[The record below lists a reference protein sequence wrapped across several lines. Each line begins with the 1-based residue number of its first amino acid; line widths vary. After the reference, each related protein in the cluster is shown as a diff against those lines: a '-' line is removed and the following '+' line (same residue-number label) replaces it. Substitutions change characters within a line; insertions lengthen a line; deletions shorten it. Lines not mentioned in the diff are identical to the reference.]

1 MGAPGLAE
9 KKLPVPRKTDLLR
22 RFVSTLY
29 SHEAGKNAAPTAGLY
44 VCVLLVSAAT
54 LLFEIALTRIFAV
67 TQGYHFAFL
76 AISLALLGF
85 GASGTALA
93 LVPRLASRDI
103 RPIVAGAGLLF
114 AVSSTG
120 GLYVTSVLPFDAYT
134 LLWEPSQ
141 LAYLALYYLAL
152 AVPFFF
158 AGSIV
163 GACLAKH
170 PSRAGV
176 LYGAN
181 LVGAGIGCLLSVVFP
196 LVVGSAGSVVAAG
209 VIALVG
215 AAAMAGRELR
225 RPAWLLPG
233 VLGVAAVAA
242 AVMLGVTDLN
252 LSPYKAVTQA
262 LRHERA
268 EKAWSQW
275 NAFSLVEVIE
285 SGSIHA
291 APGLSFAYQGVLP
304 PQTALAVDGDNLS
317 PMSAVPPEQAEFA
330 GYLPTS
336 LAYRLSQNVRPEPV
350 EGSANALVIEPGG
363 GLDVL
368 TALRNGA
375 ESVTAVISNP
385 LVVEAVG
392 ERFTDHSAG
401 VLGRPGVRV
410 VGEGARSY
418 LSRTDDRFDVIQVSL
433 ADSFR
438 PVLAGAYGVSEN
450 YLYTVEAFES
460 YYRRLAPGGFL
471 SVTRWAQTPPSE
483 GVRVVSVAVE
493 ALERHGADP
502 GDHMAVIRSLQTITL
517 IVKRDPLS
525 EADIEAV
532 REFAGALQYDLVYL
546 PGIAAPDLNRFSVH
560 PTPAYHDTVV
570 AILDGG
576 GREKFYDAYS
586 HDISPVSDD
595 RPFYFHL
602 FRWSQTPEILGSLG
616 RTFQPFGGAGFLIVL
631 GSLVVAIVAA
641 GVFILLPLLFR
652 RDASNGG
659 GPQVGAVG
667 RLWPFVYF
675 AGLGLGFLWVELPLL
690 QRFILYLDQPT
701 YAFATVLFGVLV
713 WSGVGSLASDRLSVP
728 MSVAVSVVAALSV
741 LYAFGLPALFDATL
755 GLPLAGR
762 LALSVLLL
770 APLGIAMGM
779 PFPRAIRTLGEQA
792 PALVPWAWAV
802 NGSTSVISA
811 ILATVLALSFGFTW
825 VILGGAAAYLAAAA
839 AAQVWQHRTRAHSP

>member
-1 MGAPGLAE
+1 M
-9 KKLPVPRKTDLLR
+9 
-22 RFVSTLY
+22 STLY
-29 SHEAGKNAAPTAGLY
+29 SHEARKDAAPTPGLY
-44 VCVLLVSAAT
+44 ACVLLVSAAT

-93 LVPRLASRDI
+93 LVPGLASRDI
-103 RPIVAGAGLLF
+103 RPLVAGAALLF
-114 AVSSTG
+114 AVTSTG
-120 GLYVTSVLPFDAYT
+120 GLYVTNVLPFDAYT

-141 LAYLALYYLAL
+141 LAYLAIYYLAL

-196 LVVGSAGSVVAAG
+196 LVVGAAGSVVVAG
-209 VIALVG
+209 VIALAG

-225 RPAWLLPG
+225 RPAWLFPG

-242 AVMLGVTDLN
+242 AVLLGVTELR
-252 LSPYKAVTQA
+252 LSPYKAVSQA
-262 LRHERA
+262 LRHEGA
-268 EKAWSQW
+268 AKAWSKW

-291 APGLSFAYQGVLP
+291 APGLSFAYQGSLP

-317 PMSAVPPEQAEFA
+317 PMSAVPPDSADFT
-330 GYLPTS
+330 GYMPTS
-336 LAYRLSQNVRPEPV
+336 LVYRLAD
-350 EGSANALVIEPGG
+350 GSSALLIEPGG

-375 ESVTAVISNP
+375 DSVTAVISNP

-392 ERFTDHSAG
+392 ERFADHAAG
-401 VLGRPGVRV
+401 VLGRPGVTV

-418 LSRTDDRFDVIQVSL
+418 LSRTDERFDIIQVSL

-460 YYRRLAPGGFL
+460 YYRSLAPGGFM

-493 ALERHGADP
+493 ALERQGVEPAD
-502 GDHMAVIRSLQTITL
+502 HVAVIRSLQTITL
-517 IVKRDPLS
+517 IVKRGPLDDS
-525 EADIEAV
+525 DIDVARGFAD
-532 REFAGALQYDLVYL
+532 ALQYDLVYH
-546 PGIAAPDLNRFSVH
+546 PGIAASDLNRFSVH
-560 PTPAYHDTVV
+560 PTPAYHDAV
-570 AILDGG
+570 ATILDAD
-576 GREKFYDAYS
+576 GREEFYAGYS
-586 HDISPVSDD
+586 HDISPVNDD

-631 GSLVVAIVAA
+631 GSLVVAVVAA
-641 GVFILLPLLFR
+641 GAFILLPLLFR
-652 RDASNGG
+652 HNRPGRLETSEGQPVIPALSRIPAPGTV
-659 GPQVGAVG
+659 PHLSPA
-667 RLWPFVYF
+667 RLWPFLYF
-675 AGLGLGFLWVELPLL
+675 AGLGLGFLWVEIPLL

-728 MSVAVSVVAALSV
+728 MSAAVSVVAGLSV

-755 GLPLAGR
+755 GMPLAGR
-762 LALSVLLL
+762 LALSVVLL
-770 APLGIAMGM
+770 APLGIAMGV
-779 PFPRAIRTLGEQA
+779 PFPRAIRALGEQA

-802 NGSTSVISA
+802 NGSTSVVSA
-811 ILATVLALSFGFTW
+811 ILATVLALSFGFTS

-839 AAQVWQHRTRAHSP
+839 AAQVWQGRTRSRST

>member
-1 MGAPGLAE
+1 M
-9 KKLPVPRKTDLLR
+9 
-22 RFVSTLY
+22 STLY
-29 SHEAGKNAAPTAGLY
+29 SHESRENAAPTTGLY
-44 VCVLLVSAAT
+44 ACVLLVSAAT
-54 LLFEIALTRIFAV
+54 LLFELALTRIFAV

-93 LVPRLASRDI
+93 LFPALASRDI
-103 RPIVAGAGLLF
+103 RPVVAGAGLLF
-114 AVSSTG
+114 AVTSTG
-120 GLYVTSVLPFDAYT
+120 GLYLTNVLPFDAYT

-176 LYGAN
+176 LYGTN

-196 LVVGSAGSVVAAG
+196 LILGAAGSVVVAG
-209 VIALVG
+209 VIALAGV
-215 AAAMAGRELR
+215 AAMAGRELR
-225 RPAWLLPG
+225 RPAWLVPA

-242 AVMLGVTDLN
+242 AVVLGVTELR
-252 LSPYKAVTQA
+252 LSPYKAVSQA
-262 LRHERA
+262 LRHEGA
-268 EKAWSQW
+268 SKAWSRW

-291 APGLSFAYQGVLP
+291 APGLSFAYQGILP

-317 PMSAVPPEQAEFA
+317 PMSTVPPERADFTE
-330 GYLPTS
+330 YLPTS
-336 LAYRLSQNVRPEPV
+336 LVYRLTDKPS
-350 EGSANALVIEPGG
+350 ALVIEPGG

-375 ESVTAVISNP
+375 ESVTAVMSNP

-392 ERFTDHSAG
+392 ERFADHAAG
-401 VLGRPGVRV
+401 VLGRPGVKV

-418 LSRTDDRFDVIQVSL
+418 LRRTDERFDVIQVSL

-460 YYRRLAPGGFL
+460 YYRSLAPGGFL

-483 GVRVVSVAVE
+483 GVRVVSVAVG
-493 ALERHGADP
+493 ALERLGVEPA
-502 GDHMAVIRSLQTITL
+502 DHMAVIRSLQTITL
-517 IVKRDPLS
+517 IVKRSPLDDV
-525 EADIEAV
+525 DIDEV
-532 REFAGALQYDLVYL
+532 RGFAGALQYDLVYH

-560 PTPAYHDTVV
+560 PTPAYHDTV
-570 AILDGG
+570 ATILDDG
-576 GREKFYDAYS
+576 GREEFYDGYS

-641 GVFILLPLLFR
+641 GAFILLPLLFR
-652 RDASNGG
+652 RDVPNDGESQA
-659 GPQVGAVG
+659 GAV
-667 RLWPFVYF
+667 RRFWPFVYF
-675 AGLGLGFLWVELPLL
+675 AGLGLGFLWVEIPLL

-713 WSGVGSLASDRLSVP
+713 WSGVGSLASDRLSVS
-728 MSVAVSVVAALSV
+728 MAAAVSAVAALSV
-741 LYAFGLPALFDATL
+741 LYAFGLPLLFDATL

-762 LALSVLLL
+762 LALSVALL
-770 APLGIAMGM
+770 APLGMAMGV
-779 PFPRAIRTLGEQA
+779 PFPRAIRMLGDQA

-802 NGSTSVISA
+802 NGSASVVSA

-839 AAQVWQHRTRAHSP
+839 AARVWQGRTRSRSP

>member
-1 MGAPGLAE
+1 MG
-9 KKLPVPRKTDLLR
+9 

-29 SHEAGKNAAPTAGLY
+29 SHEARKNAAPSAGLY

-93 LVPRLASRDI
+93 IVPTLASRDF
-103 RPIVAGAGLLF
+103 RPVIAGAGLLF
-114 AVSSTG
+114 AVTSTG
-120 GLYVTSVLPFDAYT
+120 GLYVTNVLPFDAYT

-170 PSRAGV
+170 PTRAGV
-176 LYGAN
+176 LYGTN

-196 LVVGSAGSVVAAG
+196 LIVGAAGSVVAAG
-209 VIALVG
+209 VIALIG
-215 AAAMAGRELR
+215 AAAMAGREVR
-225 RPAWLLPG
+225 RPAWLVPAILAVG
-233 VLGVAAVAA
+233 AVVAAIVLGVTE
-242 AVMLGVTDLN
+242 LR
-252 LSPYKAVTQA
+252 LSPYKAVSQA
-262 LRHERA
+262 LRHEGA
-268 EKAWSQW
+268 SKAWSRW

-291 APGLSFAYQGVLP
+291 APGLSFAYQGDLP

-317 PMSAVPPEQAEFA
+317 PMSAVTPERADFTE
-330 GYLPTS
+330 YLPTS
-336 LAYRLSQNVRPEPV
+336 LVYRLTDRP
-350 EGSANALVIEPGG
+350 AALVIEPGG

-392 ERFTDHSAG
+392 EAFAQHAAG
-401 VLGRPGVRV
+401 ILGRPGVTV
-410 VGEGARSY
+410 VDEGTRSY
-418 LSRTDDRFDVIQVSL
+418 LRRTDERFDVIQVSL

-460 YYRRLAPGGFL
+460 YYSRLAPDGYL

-493 ALERHGADP
+493 ALEGLGVEPAEHT
-502 GDHMAVIRSLQTITL
+502 AVIRSLQTITL
-517 IVKRDPLS
+517 IVKRSPLDD
-525 EADIEAV
+525 EDIDAV
-532 REFAGALQYDLVYL
+532 RDFADRRQYDLVYH
-546 PGIAAPDLNRFSVH
+546 PGIAASDLNRFSVH
-560 PTPAYHDTVV
+560 PTPAYHDTVK
-570 AILDGG
+570 AILDAGA
-576 GREKFYDAYS
+576 REELYSNYS
-586 HDISPVSDD
+586 HDISPVRDD

-602 FRWSQTPEILGSLG
+602 FRWSQTPEILRSLG

-631 GSLVVAIVAA
+631 GSLVVAVAA
-641 GVFILLPLLFR
+641 AGAFILLPLLFR
-652 RDASNGG
+652 RDVSNGDG
-659 GPQVGAVG
+659 SHAGSVG

-675 AGLGLGFLWVELPLL
+675 AGLGLGFLWVEIPLL

-713 WSGVGSLASDRLSVP
+713 WSGVGSLASDRLRVSTAP
-728 MSVAVSVVAALSV
+728 AVLAVAALSV
-741 LYAFGLPALFDATL
+741 LYAFGLPLLIDATL
-755 GLPLAGR
+755 GLPLVGR
-762 LALSVLLL
+762 LALSVALL
-770 APLGIAMGM
+770 APLGVAMGV
-779 PFPRAIRTLGEQA
+779 PFPRAIRMLGGQA

-802 NGSTSVISA
+802 NGSTSVVSA

-825 VILGGAAAYLAAAA
+825 VMLGGAAAYLAAASA
-839 AAQVWQHRTRAHSP
+839 AHVWQRRSPSSREAVR

>member
-1 MGAPGLAE
+1 M
-9 KKLPVPRKTDLLR
+9 
-22 RFVSTLY
+22 STLY

-44 VCVLLVSAAT
+44 ACVLLVSAAT

-85 GASGTALA
+85 GASGTVLA
-93 LVPRLASRDI
+93 LVPRLGSRDI
-103 RPIVAGAGLLF
+103 RPVVAGAGLLF
-114 AVSSTG
+114 AVTSTG
-120 GLYVTSVLPFDAYT
+120 GLYATNVLPFDAYT

-196 LVVGSAGSVVAAG
+196 LVVGSAGSVVVAG

-242 AVMLGVTDLN
+242 AVVLGVTELK

-262 LRHERA
+262 LRHEGA
-268 EKAWSQW
+268 EKAWSKW

-291 APGLSFAYQGVLP
+291 APGLSFAYKGVLP

-317 PMSAVPPEQAEFA
+317 PMSAISPEEAQFAE
-330 GYLPTS
+330 YLPTS
-336 LAYRLSQNVRPEPV
+336 LVYRLSDGP
-350 EGSANALVIEPGG
+350 SALVIEPGG

-392 ERFTDHSAG
+392 ERFADHAAG
-401 VLGRPGVRV
+401 VLGRPGVTV
-410 VGEGARSY
+410 AGEGARSY
-418 LSRTDDRFDVIQVSL
+418 LSRTDQRFDVIQVSL

-460 YYRRLAPGGFL
+460 YYRSLSPGGFL

-493 ALERHGADP
+493 ALERQGVEPAD
-502 GDHMAVIRSLQTITL
+502 HIAVIRSLQTITL
-517 IVKRDPLS
+517 IVKRDPLDD
-525 EADIEAV
+525 ADMDIV
-532 REFAGALQYDLVYL
+532 RGFAGALQYDLVYL
-546 PGIAAPDLNRFSVH
+546 PGIEATDLNRFSVH
-560 PTPAYHDTVV
+560 PTPVYHDTVA
-570 AILDGG
+570 AILDA
-576 GREKFYDAYS
+576 GRRKEFYDGYS

-602 FRWSQTPEILGSLG
+602 FRWSQTPEVLESLG

-641 GVFILLPLLFR
+641 GVFILLPLFFR

-659 GPQVGAVG
+659 GPHVGAVG

-675 AGLGLGFLWVELPLL
+675 AGLGLGFLWVEIPLL

-728 MSVAVSVVAALSV
+728 MSAAVSVVAGLSV
-741 LYAFGLPALFDATL
+741 LYALALPALFDATL

-762 LALSVLLL
+762 LAASVVLL

-779 PFPRAIRTLGEQA
+779 PFPRAIRMLGSQA

-839 AAQVWQHRTRAHSP
+839 AAQVWRRRTDSLST

>member
-1 MGAPGLAE
+1 M
-9 KKLPVPRKTDLLR
+9 
-22 RFVSTLY
+22 STLY
-29 SHEAGKNAAPTAGLY
+29 SFETDENASPTAGLY

-93 LVPRLASRDI
+93 LFPALASRDI
-103 RPIVAGAGLLF
+103 RPMVAGAGVLF
-114 AVSSTG
+114 AVTSTG
-120 GLYVTSVLPFDAYT
+120 GMYVINVLPFDAYT

-196 LVVGSAGSVVAAG
+196 VIVGAAGSVVVAG

-225 RPAWLLPG
+225 RPAWLVPG
-233 VLGVAAVAA
+233 VLAVVAVAA
-242 AVMLGVTDLN
+242 AVVLGVTELR
-252 LSPYKAVTQA
+252 LSPYKAVSQA
-262 LRHERA
+262 LRHEGA
-268 EKAWSQW
+268 SKAWSRW

-317 PMSAVPPEQAEFA
+317 PMSAVPPERADFTE
-330 GYLPTS
+330 YLPTS
-336 LAYRLSQNVRPEPV
+336 LVYRLSDRP
-350 EGSANALVIEPGG
+350 NALVIEPGG

-392 ERFTDHSAG
+392 ERFADHAANI
-401 VLGRPGVRV
+401 LGRPGVTV
-410 VGEGARSY
+410 VDEGARSY
-418 LSRTDDRFDVIQVSL
+418 LRRTDERFDVIQVSL

-493 ALERHGADP
+493 ALERLGVEPADQ
-502 GDHMAVIRSLQTITL
+502 MAVIRSLQTITL
-517 IVKRDPLS
+517 IVKRSPLDD
-525 EADIEAV
+525 ADIDTV
-532 REFAGALQYDLVYL
+532 RGFADSLQYDLVYH
-546 PGIAAPDLNRFSVH
+546 PGIEASDLNRFSVH
-560 PTPAYHDTVV
+560 PAPIYHDTVA
-570 AILDGG
+570 AILDVDA
-576 GREKFYDAYS
+576 REPLYDDYS
-586 HDISPVSDD
+586 HDISPVRDD

-631 GSLVVAIVAA
+631 GSLVVAVAA
-641 GVFILLPLLFR
+641 ACVFILLPLLFR
-652 RDASNGG
+652 HNRTDDVAR
-659 GPQVGAVG
+659 GAGVR

-675 AGLGLGFLWVELPLL
+675 AGLGLGFLWVEIPLL

-701 YAFATVLFGVLV
+701 YAFATVLFGILV
-713 WSGVGSLASDRLSVP
+713 WSGVGSLASDRLRVS
-728 MSVAVSVVAALSV
+728 MAAAVSAVAALSV
-741 LYAFGLPALFDATL
+741 LYALGLPLLFDATL

-762 LALSVLLL
+762 LALSVVLL
-770 APLGIAMGM
+770 APLGMAMGV
-779 PFPRAIRTLGEQA
+779 PFPRAIRLLGEQA
-792 PALVPWAWAV
+792 PVLVPWAWAV
-802 NGSTSVISA
+802 NGSTSVVSA

-825 VILGGAAAYLAAAA
+825 VILGGAAAYLAAAV
-839 AAQVWQHRTRAHSP
+839 AAQVLQHGTRTRSP

>member
-1 MGAPGLAE
+1 M
-9 KKLPVPRKTDLLR
+9 
-22 RFVSTLY
+22 
-29 SHEAGKNAAPTAGLY
+29 
-44 VCVLLVSAAT
+44 
-54 LLFEIALTRIFAV
+54 I
-67 TQGYHFAFL
+67 
-76 AISLALLGF
+76 
-85 GASGTALA
+85 
-93 LVPRLASRDI
+93 
-103 RPIVAGAGLLF
+103 AGAGLLF
-114 AVSSTG
+114 AVTSTG
-120 GLYVTSVLPFDAYT
+120 GLYLTNVLPFDAYT

-170 PSRAGV
+170 PSRAGA

-196 LVVGSAGSVVAAG
+196 LIVGAAGSVVVAG
-209 VIALVG
+209 AIALAG
-215 AAAMAGRELR
+215 AAAMAGRALR
-225 RPAWLLPG
+225 RPAWLVPG

-242 AVMLGVTDLN
+242 AVALGVTELR
-252 LSPYKAVTQA
+252 LSPYKAVSQA
-262 LRHERA
+262 LRHEGA
-268 EKAWSQW
+268 VKAFHRW

-291 APGLSFAYQGVLP
+291 APGLSFAYRGSLP

-317 PMSAVPPEQAEFA
+317 PMSAIPPERADFTE
-330 GYLPTS
+330 YLPTA
-336 LAYRLSQNVRPEPV
+336 LVYRLSNPVHPEPVEGPVQPVRPEPV
-350 EGSANALVIEPGG
+350 EGASALVIEPGG

-392 ERFTDHSAG
+392 ERFADRAANI
-401 VLGRPGVRV
+401 LGRPGVTV
-410 VGEGARSY
+410 VNEGARSY
-418 LSRTDDRFDVIQVSL
+418 LHRTDERFDVIQVSL

-438 PVLAGAYGVSEN
+438 PVLAGAYGVSES
-450 YLYTVEAFES
+450 YLYTVEAFEG

-493 ALERHGADP
+493 ALERLGVEPAD
-502 GDHMAVIRSLQTITL
+502 HVAVIRSLQTITL
-517 IVKRDPLS
+517 IVKRSPLDD
-525 EADIEAV
+525 ADIDAI
-532 REFAGALQYDLVYL
+532 RGFAGALQYDLVYH

-560 PTPAYHDTVV
+560 PTPIYHDT
-570 AILDGG
+570 AAMILDADT
-576 GREKFYDAYS
+576 REEFYADYG
-586 HDISPVSDD
+586 HDISPTSDD

-602 FRWSQTPEILGSLG
+602 FRWSQTPGILGSLG

-652 RDASNGG
+652 RGESSGV
-659 GPQVGAVG
+659 GPQAGSVG

-675 AGLGLGFLWVELPLL
+675 AGLGLGFLWVEIPLL

-713 WSGVGSLASDRLSVP
+713 WSGVGSLASDRLRVS
-728 MSVAVSVVAALSV
+728 MAAAVSVVAALSV
-741 LYAFGLPALFDATL
+741 LYAFGLPLLFDATL

-762 LALSVLLL
+762 LALSVALL
-770 APLGIAMGM
+770 APLGAAMGV
-779 PFPRAIRTLGEQA
+779 PFPRAIRMLGGQA

-802 NGSTSVISA
+802 NGSTSVVSA

-839 AAQVWQHRTRAHSP
+839 AAHAWQRRTPTRSS

>member
-1 MGAPGLAE
+1 M
-9 KKLPVPRKTDLLR
+9 
-22 RFVSTLY
+22 STLY
-29 SHEAGKNAAPTAGLY
+29 SHEARENAAPTAGLY
-44 VCVLLVSAAT
+44 VCVLLVSAAA

-93 LVPRLASRDI
+93 IFPALASRDI
-103 RPIVAGAGLLF
+103 RPVVAGAGVLF
-114 AVSSTG
+114 AVTSTG
-120 GLYVTSVLPFDAYT
+120 GLYLTNVLPFDAYT

-170 PSRAGV
+170 PARAGV

-196 LVVGSAGSVVAAG
+196 VIVGAAGSVVVAG

-225 RPAWLLPG
+225 RPAWLVPG
-233 VLGVAAVAA
+233 ILAVAAMAAAVVLGVTE
-242 AVMLGVTDLN
+242 LR
-252 LSPYKAVTQA
+252 LSPYKAVSQA
-262 LRHERA
+262 LRHEGA
-268 EKAWSQW
+268 SKAWSRW

-317 PMSAVPPEQAEFA
+317 PMSAVPPERADFTE
-330 GYLPTS
+330 YLPTA
-336 LAYRLSQNVRPEPV
+336 LVYRLSDRP
-350 EGSANALVIEPGG
+350 NALVIEPGG

-375 ESVTAVISNP
+375 ESVTAVVSNP

-392 ERFTDHSAG
+392 ERFADHAAG
-401 VLGRPGVRV
+401 ILGSPGVAV
-410 VGEGARSY
+410 VDEGARSY
-418 LSRTDDRFDVIQVSL
+418 LRRTDERFDVIQVSL

-493 ALERHGADP
+493 ALERMGVEPAD
-502 GDHMAVIRSLQTITL
+502 HVAVIRSLQTITL
-517 IVKRDPLS
+517 IVKRSPLDA
-525 EADIEAV
+525 ADVDAV
-532 REFAGALQYDLVYL
+532 RGFADSLQYDLVYH
-546 PGIAAPDLNRFSVH
+546 PGIAASDLNRFSVH
-560 PTPAYHDTVV
+560 PTPVYHDTVS
-570 AILDGG
+570 AILDSGT
-576 GREKFYDAYS
+576 REELYAGYS
-586 HDISPVSDD
+586 HDISPVRDD

-631 GSLVVAIVAA
+631 GSLVVAVAA
-641 GVFILLPLLFR
+641 ACVFILLPLLLR
-652 RDASNGG
+652 RDVSNGRS
-659 GPQVGAVG
+659 QARAVG

-675 AGLGLGFLWVELPLL
+675 AGLGLGFLWVEIPLL

-713 WSGVGSLASDRLSVP
+713 WSGVGSLASDRLRVP
-728 MSVAVSVVAALSV
+728 MAAAVSAVAALSV
-741 LYAFGLPALFDATL
+741 LYALGLPLLFDATL

-762 LALSVLLL
+762 LALSVALL
-770 APLGIAMGM
+770 APLGIAMGV
-779 PFPRAIRTLGEQA
+779 PFPRAIRTLGEHA

-802 NGSTSVISA
+802 NGSASVVSA

-825 VILGGAAAYLAAAA
+825 VILGGAATYLTAAAA
-839 AAQVWQHRTRAHSP
+839 AHVWQRRGSVRYRT

>member
-1 MGAPGLAE
+1 M
-9 KKLPVPRKTDLLR
+9 
-22 RFVSTLY
+22 STLY
-29 SHEAGKNAAPTAGLY
+29 SHEARKNAAPTAGLY
-44 VCVLLVSAAT
+44 ACVFLVSAAT

-93 LVPRLASRDI
+93 IVPALAGRDI
-103 RPIVAGAGLLF
+103 RPVVAGAGLLF
-114 AVSSTG
+114 AVTSTG
-120 GLYVTSVLPFDAYT
+120 GLYLTNVLPFDAYT

-163 GACLAKH
+163 GVCLARH

-196 LVVGSAGSVVAAG
+196 LIVGAAGSVVVAG
-209 VIALVG
+209 VIALAG

-225 RPAWLLPG
+225 RPAWLVPG
-233 VLGVAAVAA
+233 ILGVAAVAA
-242 AVMLGVTDLN
+242 AVVLGVTELR
-252 LSPYKAVTQA
+252 LSPYKAVSQV
-262 LRHERA
+262 LRHEGA
-268 EKAWSQW
+268 SKAFHRW

-291 APGLSFAYQGVLP
+291 APGLSFAYQGRLP
-304 PQTALAVDGDNLS
+304 RQTALAVDGDNLS
-317 PMSAVPPEQAEFA
+317 PMSAVPPERADFTE
-330 GYLPTS
+330 YLPTS
-336 LAYRLSQNVRPEPV
+336 LVYRLADRP
-350 EGSANALVIEPGG
+350 SALLIEPGG

-368 TALRNGA
+368 TALRNGVG
-375 ESVTAVISNP
+375 SVTAVISNP

-392 ERFTDHSAG
+392 ERFADHAAG
-401 VLGRPGVRV
+401 VLGRPGVTV
-410 VGEGARSY
+410 VDEGARSY
-418 LSRTDDRFDVIQVSL
+418 LRRTGERFDVIQVSL

-460 YYRRLAPGGFL
+460 YYSRLAPGGFL

-493 ALERHGADP
+493 ALERLGVEPA
-502 GDHMAVIRSLQTITL
+502 DHMAVIRSLQTVTL
-517 IVKRDPLS
+517 IVKRGPLDD
-525 EADIEAV
+525 ADIDTV
-532 REFAGALQYDLVYL
+532 RGFADSLQYDLVYH
-546 PGIAAPDLNRFSVH
+546 PGIAASDLNRFSVH
-560 PTPAYHDTVV
+560 PTPAYHDTIA
-570 AILDGG
+570 AILDDG
-576 GREKFYDAYS
+576 GREEFYDGYS

-631 GSLVVAIVAA
+631 GSLVVAVVAA
-641 GVFILLPLLFR
+641 GAFILLPLLFR
-652 RDASNGG
+652 RDVSNAGES
-659 GPQVGAVG
+659 QSGAVG

-675 AGLGLGFLWVELPLL
+675 AGLGLGFLWVEIPLL

-713 WSGVGSLASDRLSVP
+713 WSGVGSLSTDRLRVS
-728 MSVAVSVVAALSV
+728 MAAAVSAVAAMSV
-741 LYAFGLPALFDATL
+741 LYALALPLLFDATL

-762 LALSVLLL
+762 LALSVALL
-770 APLGIAMGM
+770 APLGMAMGV
-779 PFPRAIRTLGEQA
+779 PFPRAIRMLGDQA

-802 NGSTSVISA
+802 NGSASVVSA

-839 AAQVWQHRTRAHSP
+839 AALVWQRRGSVCSP

>member
-1 MGAPGLAE
+1 M
-9 KKLPVPRKTDLLR
+9 
-22 RFVSTLY
+22 STLY
-29 SHEAGKNAAPTAGLY
+29 SHEAGKNAAPTPGLY
-44 VCVLLVSAAT
+44 ACVLLVSAAT

-114 AVSSTG
+114 AVTSTG
-120 GLYVTSVLPFDAYT
+120 GLYATNVLPFDAYT

-176 LYGAN
+176 LYGSN

-196 LVVGSAGSVVAAG
+196 LVVGSAGSVVVAG
-209 VIALVG
+209 VIALAG
-215 AAAMAGRELR
+215 AAAMAGRELT
-225 RPAWLLPG
+225 RPAWLVPG
-233 VLGVAAVAA
+233 LLGVAALAA
-242 AVMLGVTDLN
+242 AVVLGVTELR
-252 LSPYKAVTQA
+252 LSPYKAVSQA
-262 LRHERA
+262 LRHEGA
-268 EKAWSQW
+268 SKAWSKW

-291 APGLSFAYQGVLP
+291 APGLSFAYRGTLP
-304 PQTALAVDGDNLS
+304 RQTALAVDGDNLS
-317 PMSAVPPEQAEFA
+317 PMSAVPPQEAQFAE
-330 GYLPTS
+330 YLPTS
-336 LAYRLSQNVRPEPV
+336 LVYRLAQGP
-350 EGSANALVIEPGG
+350 NALVIEPGG

-368 TALRNGA
+368 TALRNGP

-392 ERFTDHSAG
+392 ERFADHAAG
-401 VLGRPGVRV
+401 VLGSPGVRV

-418 LSRTDDRFDVIQVSL
+418 LSRTDERFDVIQVSL

-460 YYRRLAPGGFL
+460 YHRSLAPGGFL

-493 ALERHGADP
+493 ALERVGVEPA
-502 GDHMAVIRSLQTITL
+502 DHMAVIRSLQTITL
-517 IVKRDPLS
+517 VVKRDPLS
-525 EADIEAV
+525 EADIDTV
-532 REFAGALQYDLVYL
+532 RGFADALQYDLVYH
-546 PGIAAPDLNRFSVH
+546 PGIAPPDLNRFSVH
-560 PTPAYHDTVV
+560 PTPAYHDTVT
-570 AILDGG
+570 AILDAG
-576 GREKFYDAYS
+576 GRKDFYDGYS
-586 HDISPVSDD
+586 HDLSPASDD

-602 FRWSQTPEILGSLG
+602 FRWSQTPEVLESLG

-631 GSLVVAIVAA
+631 GSLVVAVVAA
-641 GVFILLPLLFR
+641 GAFILLPLLFR
-652 RDASNGG
+652 RDVPDEVGSRAS
-659 GPQVGAVG
+659 AVG

-741 LYAFGLPALFDATL
+741 LYAFGLPLLFDATL

-762 LALSVLLL
+762 LALSVVLL

-779 PFPRAIRTLGEQA
+779 PFPRAIRTLGEHA

-825 VILGGAAAYLAAAA
+825 VILGGATAYLAAAA
-839 AAQVWQHRTRAHSP
+839 AAQVWQGKARARST

>member
-1 MGAPGLAE
+1 M
-9 KKLPVPRKTDLLR
+9 
-22 RFVSTLY
+22 STLY
-29 SHEAGKNAAPTAGLY
+29 SRKDQKNTAPTAGLY

-93 LVPRLASRDI
+93 IVPTLASRDI
-103 RPIVAGAGLLF
+103 RPVIAGAGLLF
-114 AVSSTG
+114 AVTSTG
-120 GLYVTSVLPFDAYT
+120 GLYVTNVLPFDAYT

-170 PSRAGV
+170 PTRAGV
-176 LYGAN
+176 LYGTN

-196 LVVGSAGSVVAAG
+196 LIVGAAGSVVAAG
-209 VIALVG
+209 VIALIG

-225 RPAWLLPG
+225 HPAWLLPAILAVAAMAAAV
-233 VLGVAAVAA
+233 VLGVTE
-242 AVMLGVTDLN
+242 LR
-252 LSPYKAVTQA
+252 LSPYKAVSQA
-262 LRHERA
+262 LRHEGA
-268 EKAWSQW
+268 SKAWSRW

-291 APGLSFAYQGVLP
+291 APGLSFAYQGDLP

-317 PMSAVPPEQAEFA
+317 PMSAVTPEQAGFTE
-330 GYLPTS
+330 YLPTS
-336 LAYRLSQNVRPEPV
+336 LVYGLTDRP
-350 EGSANALVIEPGG
+350 AALVIEPGG

-392 ERFTDHSAG
+392 ERFQHHAAG
-401 VLGRPGVRV
+401 ILGRPGVTV
-410 VGEGARSY
+410 IEEGSRSY
-418 LSRTDDRFDVIQVSL
+418 LRRTDERFDVIQVSL

-460 YYRRLAPGGFL
+460 YYSRLAPDGYL

-493 ALERHGADP
+493 ALEGLGVEPAE
-502 GDHMAVIRSLQTITL
+502 HMAVIRSLQTITL
-517 IVKRDPLS
+517 IVKRSPLDD
-525 EADIEAV
+525 AGVDAV
-532 REFAGALQYDLVYL
+532 RDFADRLQYDLVYH
-546 PGIAAPDLNRFSVH
+546 PGIAASDLNRFSVH
-560 PTPAYHDTVV
+560 PTPAYHDTVK
-570 AILDGG
+570 AILDAGA
-576 GREKFYDAYS
+576 REELYAGYS
-586 HDISPVSDD
+586 HDISPVRDD

-602 FRWSQTPEILGSLG
+602 FRWSQTPEILRSLG
-616 RTFQPFGGAGFLIVL
+616 RTIQPFGGAGFLIVL
-631 GSLVVAIVAA
+631 GSLVVAVAA
-641 GVFILLPLLFR
+641 AGAFIVLPLLFR
-652 RDASNGG
+652 RDVSNGDG
-659 GPQVGAVG
+659 SHAGSVG

-675 AGLGLGFLWVELPLL
+675 AGLGLGFLWVEIPLL

-713 WSGVGSLASDRLSVP
+713 WSGVGSLASDRIRVSMAP
-728 MSVAVSVVAALSV
+728 AVLAVAALSI
-741 LYAFGLPALFDATL
+741 LYAFGLPLLIDATL
-755 GLPLAGR
+755 GLPLVGR
-762 LALSVLLL
+762 LALSVALL
-770 APLGIAMGM
+770 APLGAAMGV
-779 PFPRAIRTLGEQA
+779 PFPRAIRMLGGHA

-802 NGSTSVISA
+802 NGSTSVVSA

-825 VILGGAAAYLAAAA
+825 VMLGGAAAYLASASAAH
-839 AAQVWQHRTRAHSP
+839 VWQRRAPSSRETVP

>member
-1 MGAPGLAE
+1 M
-9 KKLPVPRKTDLLR
+9 
-22 RFVSTLY
+22 STLY
-29 SHEAGKNAAPTAGLY
+29 SFETEENASPTAGLY

-93 LVPRLASRDI
+93 LFPALASRDI
-103 RPIVAGAGLLF
+103 RPVVAGAGLLF
-114 AVSSTG
+114 AVTSAA
-120 GLYVTSVLPFDAYT
+120 GLYLTNVLPFDAYT

-181 LVGAGIGCLLSVVFP
+181 LVGAGVGCLLSVVFP
-196 LVVGSAGSVVAAG
+196 VIVGAAGSVVVAG

-225 RPAWLLPG
+225 RPAWLVPG
-233 VLGVAAVAA
+233 VLAVVAVAA
-242 AVMLGVTDLN
+242 AVAFGVTDLK
-252 LSPYKAVTQA
+252 LSPYKAVSQA
-262 LRHERA
+262 LRHEGA
-268 EKAWSQW
+268 SKAWSQW

-291 APGLSFAYQGVLP
+291 APGLSFAYQGALP

-317 PMSAVPPEQAEFA
+317 PMSAVPPERADFTE
-330 GYLPTS
+330 YLPTA
-336 LAYRLSQNVRPEPV
+336 LVYRLSDRP
-350 EGSANALVIEPGG
+350 NALVIEPGG

-392 ERFTDHSAG
+392 ERFADHAANI
-401 VLGRPGVRV
+401 LGRPGVTV
-410 VGEGARSY
+410 VDEGARSY
-418 LSRTDDRFDVIQVSL
+418 LRRTDERFDVIQVSL

-460 YYRRLAPGGFL
+460 YYRRLAPDGFL

-493 ALERHGADP
+493 ALERLGVEPA
-502 GDHMAVIRSLQTITL
+502 DHMAVVRSLQTITL
-517 IVKRDPLS
+517 IVKRSPLDD
-525 EADIEAV
+525 ADIDAV
-532 REFAGALQYDLVYL
+532 RGFADSLQYDLVYH
-546 PGIAAPDLNRFSVH
+546 PGIAGPDLNRFSVH
-560 PTPAYHDTVV
+560 PAPIYHDTVA
-570 AILDGG
+570 AILDAD
-576 GREKFYDAYS
+576 GREALYSGYS
-586 HDISPVSDD
+586 HDISPVHDN

-631 GSLVVAIVAA
+631 GSLVVAVAA
-641 GVFILLPLLFR
+641 ACVFILLPLLFR
-652 RDASNGG
+652 RDVSDGG
-659 GPQVGAVG
+659 GSRAGAVG

-675 AGLGLGFLWVELPLL
+675 AGLGLGFLWVEIPLL

-701 YAFATVLFGVLV
+701 YAFATVLFGILV
-713 WSGVGSLASDRLSVP
+713 WSGVGSLASDRLRVS
-728 MSVAVSVVAALSV
+728 MAAAVSAVAALSV
-741 LYAFGLPALFDATL
+741 LYALGLPLLFDATL
-755 GLPLAGR
+755 GLPLPGR
-762 LALSVLLL
+762 LALSVVLL
-770 APLGIAMGM
+770 APLGAAMGV
-779 PFPRAIRTLGEQA
+779 PFPRAIRMLGEQA
-792 PALVPWAWAV
+792 PVLVPWAWAV
-802 NGSTSVISA
+802 NGSASVVSA

-825 VILGGAAAYLAAAA
+825 VILGGATAYLAAAVA
-839 AAQVWQHRTRAHSP
+839 AHVWQHRGSARSP

>member
-1 MGAPGLAE
+1 M
-9 KKLPVPRKTDLLR
+9 
-22 RFVSTLY
+22 STLY
-29 SHEAGKNAAPTAGLY
+29 SHEAGKNAAPTVGLY
-44 VCVLLVSAAT
+44 ACVLLVSAAT

-93 LVPRLASRDI
+93 LIPALASRDI
-103 RPIVAGAGLLF
+103 RPVVAGAGLMF
-114 AVSSTG
+114 AVTSTV
-120 GLYVTSVLPFDAYT
+120 GLYVTNVLPFDAYT

-141 LAYLALYYLAL
+141 LAYLALYYLSL

-196 LVVGSAGSVVAAG
+196 VIVGAAGAVVVAG
-209 VIALVG
+209 VIALAG

-225 RPAWLLPG
+225 RPAWLVPA
-233 VLGVAAVAA
+233 VLGLAAVSAAVA
-242 AVMLGVTDLN
+242 LGVTELR
-252 LSPYKAVTQA
+252 LSPYKAVSQA
-262 LRHERA
+262 LRHEGA
-268 EKAWSQW
+268 VKAWSKW

-291 APGLSFAYQGVLP
+291 APGLSFAYKGGLP

-317 PMSAVPPEQAEFA
+317 PMSAVPPERADFTE
-330 GYLPTS
+330 YMPTT
-336 LAYRLSQNVRPEPV
+336 LVYRLSQNVRPELV
-350 EGSANALVIEPGG
+350 EGPGHPSALVIEPGG

-375 ESVTAVISNP
+375 ESVTAVVSNP

-392 ERFTDHSAG
+392 ERFAEHAAG
-401 VLGRPGVRV
+401 VLGGPGVRV
-410 VGEGARSY
+410 VDEGARSY
-418 LSRTDDRFDVIQVSL
+418 LRRTDGRFDVIQVSL

-493 ALERHGADP
+493 ALERQGVEPA
-502 GDHMAVIRSLQTITL
+502 DHMAVIRSLQTVTL
-517 IVKRDPLS
+517 IVKRGPLDD
-525 EADIEAV
+525 ADIEAV
-532 REFAGALQYDLVYL
+532 RGFADSLQYDLVYH
-546 PGIAAPDLNRFSVH
+546 PGIVAPDLNRFSVH
-560 PTPAYHDTVV
+560 PTPAYHDTVA
-570 AILDGG
+570 AILDDG
-576 GREKFYDAYS
+576 GREELYDGYS

-631 GSLVVAIVAA
+631 GSLVVAVVAA
-641 GVFILLPLLFR
+641 GVFILLPLLLR
-652 RDASNGG
+652 HNRQGRLGVSEGQSVTPALSRS
-659 GPQVGAVG
+659 PSPA

-675 AGLGLGFLWVELPLL
+675 AGLGLGFLWVEIPLL

-713 WSGVGSLASDRLSVP
+713 WSGVGSLASDRLQRVDCRRGLGRGGP
-728 MSVAVSVVAALSV
+728 VGALRLRAAAAVRR
-741 LYAFGLPALFDATL
+741 D
-755 GLPLAGR
+755 
-762 LALSVLLL
+762 
-770 APLGIAMGM
+770 I
-779 PFPRAIRTLGEQA
+779 
-792 PALVPWAWAV
+792 
-802 NGSTSVISA
+802 
-811 ILATVLALSFGFTW
+811 
-825 VILGGAAAYLAAAA
+825 GAAAGGETRPQRRAAGAA
-839 AAQVWQHRTRAHSP
+839 RHGDGRAVPPRHPNAGRAGSRAGPMGLGRQRVDVRRQRDPGHGARAVVRLHVGDTGRRSGIHGRRRGSPDVAGQG

>member
-1 MGAPGLAE
+1 M
-9 KKLPVPRKTDLLR
+9 
-22 RFVSTLY
+22 STLY
-29 SHEAGKNAAPTAGLY
+29 PHEARNNAAPTAGLY
-44 VCVLLVSAAT
+44 ACVLLVSTAT

-93 LVPRLASRDI
+93 LVPALASRNV
-103 RPIVAGAGLLF
+103 RPVIAGAGLLF
-114 AVSSTG
+114 AVTSTG
-120 GLYVTSVLPFDAYT
+120 GLYLTNVLPFDAYT

-170 PSRAGV
+170 PSRAGA

-196 LVVGSAGSVVAAG
+196 LIVGAAGSVVVAG
-209 VIALVG
+209 AIALAG
-215 AAAMAGRELR
+215 AAAMAGRALR
-225 RPAWLLPG
+225 RPAWLVPG

-242 AVMLGVTDLN
+242 AVALGVTELR
-252 LSPYKAVTQA
+252 LSPYKAVSQA
-262 LRHERA
+262 LRHEGA
-268 EKAWSQW
+268 AKAFHRW

-291 APGLSFAYQGVLP
+291 APGLSFAYRGSLP

-317 PMSAVPPEQAEFA
+317 PMSAVPPESADFTE
-330 GYLPTS
+330 YLPTA
-336 LAYRLSQNVRPEPV
+336 LVYRLSNPAHPEPV
-350 EGSANALVIEPGG
+350 EGPSALVIEPGG

-375 ESVTAVISNP
+375 GSVTVVVSNP

-392 ERFTDHSAG
+392 ERFADHAAG
-401 VLGRPGVRV
+401 VLGRPEVTV
-410 VGEGARSY
+410 VDEGARSY
-418 LSRTDDRFDVIQVSL
+418 LHRTDERFDVIQVSL

-438 PVLAGAYGVSEN
+438 PVLAGAYGVSES
-450 YLYTVEAFES
+450 YLYTVQAFES
-460 YYRRLAPGGFL
+460 YYRRLAPDGFL

-493 ALERHGADP
+493 ALERLGVEPAD
-502 GDHMAVIRSLQTITL
+502 HVAVIRSLQTITL
-517 IVKRDPLS
+517 IVKRSPLDD
-525 EADIEAV
+525 ADIDAV
-532 REFAGALQYDLVYL
+532 RGFADALQYDLVYHS
-546 PGIAAPDLNRFSVH
+546 GIAASDLNRFSVH
-560 PTPAYHDTVV
+560 PTPAYHDTVA
-570 AILDGG
+570 AILNAGA
-576 GREKFYDAYS
+576 REELYAGYG
-586 HDISPVSDD
+586 HDISPTSDD

-602 FRWSQTPEILGSLG
+602 FRWSQTPEILASLG

-641 GVFILLPLLFR
+641 GAFILLPLLFR
-652 RDASNGG
+652 RDESSGV
-659 GPQVGAVG
+659 GPQAGSVG

-675 AGLGLGFLWVELPLL
+675 AGLGLGFLWVEIPLL

-713 WSGVGSLASDRLSVP
+713 WSGVGSLASDRLRVS
-728 MSVAVSVVAALSV
+728 MAAAVSVVAALSV
-741 LYAFGLPALFDATL
+741 LYAFGLPLLFDTTL
-755 GLPLAGR
+755 GLPLPGR
-762 LALSVLLL
+762 LALSVALL
-770 APLGIAMGM
+770 APLGAAMGV

-802 NGSTSVISA
+802 NGSTSVVSA

-825 VILGGAAAYLAAAA
+825 VILGGAAAYLVAAGAA
-839 AAQVWQHRTRAHSP
+839 YAWWGRGTGRSS

>member
-1 MGAPGLAE
+1 M
-9 KKLPVPRKTDLLR
+9 
-22 RFVSTLY
+22 STLY
-29 SHEAGKNAAPTAGLY
+29 SHEARENAAPTAGLY
-44 VCVLLVSAAT
+44 ACVLLVSAAT

-93 LVPRLASRDI
+93 LVPALALRDI
-103 RPIVAGAGLLF
+103 RPVVAGAGLLF
-114 AVSSTG
+114 AVTSTG
-120 GLYVTSVLPFDAYT
+120 GLYLTNVLPFDAYT

-176 LYGAN
+176 LYGSN

-196 LVVGSAGSVVAAG
+196 LIVGAAGSVVFAG
-209 VIALVG
+209 VIALAG

-225 RPAWLLPG
+225 RPAWLVPG
-233 VLGVAAVAA
+233 LLAVAAVAA
-242 AVMLGVTDLN
+242 AVVLGVTELR
-252 LSPYKAVTQA
+252 LSPYKAVSQA
-262 LRHERA
+262 LRHEGA
-268 EKAWSQW
+268 VKAWSRW

-291 APGLSFAYQGVLP
+291 APGLSFAYQGSLP

-317 PMSAVPPEQAEFA
+317 PMSAVPPERADFTD
-330 GYLPTS
+330 YLPTS
-336 LAYRLSQNVRPEPV
+336 LVYRLSKHVRPELV
-350 EGSANALVIEPGG
+350 EGPDQSLTKGQSSANTDSLQVASKRPRTLVIEPGG

-392 ERFTDHSAG
+392 EWFEDHAAG
-401 VLGRPGVRV
+401 ILGRPNVTV
-410 VGEGARSY
+410 VDEGARSY
-418 LSRTDDRFDVIQVSL
+418 LRRTDERFDVIQVSL

-493 ALERHGADP
+493 ALERLGVEP
-502 GDHMAVIRSLQTITL
+502 GDHMAVIRGLQTITL
-517 IVKRDPLS
+517 IVKRSPLDG
-525 EADIEAV
+525 ADIDGV
-532 REFAGALQYDLVYL
+532 RGFADGLQYDLVYH
-546 PGIAAPDLNRFSVH
+546 PGIAASDLNRFSVH
-560 PTPAYHDTVV
+560 PTPAYHDTVA
-570 AILDGG
+570 AILDAD
-576 GREKFYDAYS
+576 GREELYAGYS
-586 HDISPVSDD
+586 HDISPVRDD

-602 FRWSQTPEILGSLG
+602 FRWSQTP
-616 RTFQPFGGAGFLIVL
+616 RYWGA
-631 GSLVVAIVAA
+631 S
-641 GVFILLPLLFR
+641 
-652 RDASNGG
+652 
-659 GPQVGAVG
+659 
-667 RLWPFVYF
+667 
-675 AGLGLGFLWVELPLL
+675 
-690 QRFILYLDQPT
+690 
-701 YAFATVLFGVLV
+701 
-713 WSGVGSLASDRLSVP
+713 
-728 MSVAVSVVAALSV
+728 
-741 LYAFGLPALFDATL
+741 
-755 GLPLAGR
+755 AGR
-762 LALSVLLL
+762 SSPSAG
-770 APLGIAMGM
+770 P
-779 PFPRAIRTLGEQA
+779 
-792 PALVPWAWAV
+792 
-802 NGSTSVISA
+802 GS
-811 ILATVLALSFGFTW
+811 
-825 VILGGAAAYLAAAA
+825 
-839 AAQVWQHRTRAHSP
+839 